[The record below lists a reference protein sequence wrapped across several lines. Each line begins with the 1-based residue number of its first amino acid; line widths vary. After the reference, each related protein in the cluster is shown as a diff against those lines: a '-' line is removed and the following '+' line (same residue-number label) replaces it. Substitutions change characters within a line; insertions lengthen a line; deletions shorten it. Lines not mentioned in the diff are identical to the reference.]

1 MSSGLQPA
9 YSLEPLKVLEMKIV
23 SVVGARPNFVKLA
36 PLHKSLSRYCDHKII
51 HTGQHYDY
59 EMSDIFFKEL
69 QIPRP
74 DINLGVGSTSPG
86 DQIGRMIN
94 GLEAELGFGKS
105 EGNGGKGVASRPD
118 LVIVYGDTNSTFAG
132 AFSASV
138 NSIPV
143 AHVEA
148 GLRSFDR
155 RMPEERN
162 RILTDHLS
170 DLLFAPTCT
179 ASTNLKE
186 EHTTGRIVNSGD
198 ISVEVINEAWRFSKK
213 SAILKELSL
222 ESKNF
227 ILFTM
232 HRAESTGSF
241 SSLKAIVESFQEL
254 KKRTHDRSSSSSLM
268 HPKISGTGSSS
279 STNKQNVDG
288 HQLQIVFPI
297 HPRTEK
303 ILKTYGLYDKLVSL
317 ENVKII
323 KPLGYIDFLRLV
335 KESYKVVTDS
345 GGLQKEAYLCSI
357 PCITIRKSTEWVE
370 TLQGGWN
377 KLCSFEKHAIVDSIL
392 QPGPS
397 LKKNYSKDIFGS
409 GNASEIIRD
418 SIIFGYHK

>member
-1 MSSGLQPA
+1 
-9 YSLEPLKVLEMKIV
+9 MKIV

-36 PLHKSLSRYCDHKII
+36 PVHRSLLRYCDHIII

-69 QIPRP
+69 QIPKP

-86 DQIGRMIN
+86 EQIGEMIK
-94 GLEAELGFGKS
+94 GVEAEFGCGKKEGVGS
-105 EGNGGKGVASRPD
+105 EGVASKPD
-118 LVIVYGDTNSTFAG
+118 LVLVYGDTNSTLAG
-132 AFSASV
+132 AFAASV
-138 NSIPV
+138 NNIPV
-143 AHVEA
+143 AHIEA

-162 RILTDHLS
+162 RILADHLS
-170 DLLFAPTCT
+170 DLMFAPTGT
-179 ASTNLKE
+179 ATRNLKD
-186 EHTTGRIVNSGD
+186 EHAAGRIINSGD
-198 ISVEVINEAWRFSKK
+198 ISVEVVTEAWRFSKN

-222 ESKNF
+222 EPKTF

-232 HRAESTGSF
+232 HRAESTDSY
-241 SSLKAIVESFQEL
+241 SNLKTILDTFHEL
-254 KKRTHDRSSSSSLM
+254 GKQTSDRSSSLGLM
-268 HPKISGTGSSS
+268 QTDTPRVGNSR
-279 STNKQNVDG
+279 STNGYNVHG

-297 HPRTEK
+297 HPRTERM
-303 ILKTYGLYDKLVSL
+303 LKSYGLYDKLVSL
-317 ENVKII
+317 KNVKTIR
-323 KPLGYIDFLRLV
+323 PLGYIDFLRLV

-377 KLCSFEKHAIVDSIL
+377 KLCAFKKEEIVDLIL
-392 QPGPS
+392 RQSSS
-397 LKKNYSKDIFGS
+397 LKKNYSKEIFGC

-418 SIIFGYHK
+418 SIIFGYHKGSE